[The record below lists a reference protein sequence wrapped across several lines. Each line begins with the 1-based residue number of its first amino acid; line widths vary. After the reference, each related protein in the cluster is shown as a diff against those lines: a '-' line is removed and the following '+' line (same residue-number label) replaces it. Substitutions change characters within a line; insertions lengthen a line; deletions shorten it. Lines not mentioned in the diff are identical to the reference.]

1 VSRTMMMPRRRTL
14 AGSLTRPP
22 MPLGRTRSPFSEPRL
37 MALERL
43 FTLAAED
50 MSSLYLSARNL
61 DRESANRSRAMQQ
74 CMNVDGRETTHFLMV
89 GRETPARASVER
101 RDVRC
106 RKRQFGAFASR
117 GSSRGVRRMHAC
129 WEVVRGWMHTCAQF
143 GEDWIKGKWVQ
154 VDGSL

>member
-1 VSRTMMMPRRRTL
+1 
-14 AGSLTRPP
+14 
-22 MPLGRTRSPFSEPRL
+22 

-89 GRETPARASVER
+89 GRETPARASVGLALIASCESGQQGPALGREGEGAKR
-101 RDVRC
+101 RKMPKEAIRCVR
-106 RKRQFGAFASR
+106 
-117 GSSRGVRRMHAC
+117 
-129 WEVVRGWMHTCAQF
+129 E
-143 GEDWIKGKWVQ
+143 
-154 VDGSL
+154 